1 MGIHWIGACLHLKLN
16 RFVRSFLDKLDGL
29 EAPLNAV
36 VYADVV
42 YADVVV
48 VVGSSESTE
57 AAIAD

>member
-42 YADVVV
+42 
-48 VVGSSESTE
+48 VVGSSESSE

>member
-42 YADVVV
+42 VV
-48 VVGSSESTE
+48 VVGSSESSE